1 MINELTSPLE
11 KEDVCCGH
19 VSDLVARDLVL
30 GDGAVVEV
38 VPLAGGHVAAEG
50 RVVAAAHRAVV
61 VDRRVEVEQRP
72 AVSGGLIGGL
82 GGGCGGR
89 AGGGWRGRRGQAG
102 AGEEG
107 GHVEAGE
114 GELHGLLQL
123 QGV

>member
-1 MINELTSPLE
+1 MITELTSPLE
-11 KEDVCCGH
+11 KEDVCGGH
-19 VSDLVARDLVL
+19 VADLVARDLVL
-30 GDGAVVEV
+30 GDDAVVEV

-50 RVVAAAHRAVV
+50 RVVAAAHRTVV
-61 VDRRVEVEQRP
+61 VDRRVQVEQRP
-72 AVSGGLIGGL
+72 AVGVGSLGGL
-82 GGGCGGR
+82 GR
-89 AGGGWRGRRGQAG
+89 GGGGAWGRWGRGQAG

>member
-1 MINELTSPLE
+1 MLELTSPLE
-11 KEDVCCGH
+11 KEDVCGGH

-50 RVVAAAHRAVV
+50 RVVAAAHRPVV
-61 VDRRVEVEQRP
+61 VDRRVEVEERQ
-72 AVSGGLIGGL
+72 AVGDGLLGGL
-82 GGGCGGR
+82 GGGGR
-89 AGGGWRGRRGQAG
+89 AGGGWRGWGQAG

-114 GELHGLLQL
+114 GEFHGLLQL